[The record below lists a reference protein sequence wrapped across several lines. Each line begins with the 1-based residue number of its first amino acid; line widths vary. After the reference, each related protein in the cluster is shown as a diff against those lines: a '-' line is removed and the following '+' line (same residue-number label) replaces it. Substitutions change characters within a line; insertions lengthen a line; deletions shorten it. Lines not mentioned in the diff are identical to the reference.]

1 MCLFIGGIMRINKTQ
16 LLKLLNMKH
25 KSIYDLIFSGISQ
38 NTITAITMNNIIEF
52 SDILKISFYLNVNY
66 TDLASFL

>member
-1 MCLFIGGIMRINKTQ
+1 MRINKTQ

-38 NTITAITMNNIIEF
+38 NTIIAITMNNIIEF